1 MPALHLLCI
10 CSRTER
16 HRLTPALTPPPLAPP
31 QELRYL
37 TFTPVGQN
45 ALRRFMAD
53 AFAHVQSL
61 DAAWL
66 TQQSTGELSRVFSRG
81 VRGMNTL
88 LRLMVFNVLPTAI
101 EVALSVSLNGRDYT
115 PPLTYSFARPVAIS
129 EYSPACGPTAG
140 GTTVQLSG
148 VGLRAEPR
156 LARI

>member
-66 TQQSTGELSRVFSRG
+66 TQQSTGELSRVFARG
-81 VRGMNTL
+81 VRGMSAL
-88 LRLMVFNVLPTAI
+88 LRLLLFNV
-101 EVALSVSLNGRDYT
+101 
-115 PPLTYSFARPVAIS
+115 PPLARAPTLAPP
-129 EYSPACGPTAG
+129 SPSPSPQPQPPTLHPSLTLTLALPL
-140 GTTVQLSG
+140 TLS
-148 VGLRAEPR
+148 
-156 LARI
+156 